1 MTARLTASTLLIAL
15 GAWFLAS
22 DALRIALTHFWSG
35 FSDLMTYLFA

>member
-1 MTARLTASTLLIAL
+1 MTARLTASALLISV

-22 DALRIALTHFWSG
+22 DALRIALTHFWVA